1 MALQVSDVED
11 ICDHPAPADVLLQVL
26 RVHPVRR
33 AADVEHCQVAI
44 EQLVHGRVRPRVTLL
59 VDLAGEPA
67 DRLVRL
73 GRRLLDRSQLR
84 QRRASFLEFAQRRI
98 ALRPQRRY

>member
-67 DRLVRL
+67 DSLVRL
-73 GRRLLDRSQLR
+73 GRRLGSRGDDLPEVVTSAR
-84 QRRASFLEFAQRRI
+84 QRVDARVHRDT
-98 ALRPQRRY
+98 